1 MAKPVAKDDKKKAGS
16 GGSGLVKLLPL
27 VSLVLAS
34 LFAFLLAGATLDLH
48 FLDLRPALHGLEAV
62 FAGLL
67 LGACHLYV
75 YAASKASA
83 ASFASQASAVIA
95 IRDEFEALASAHK
108 AAVEEAAGVH
118 RTQAAASIK
127 EITQKVDA
135 FIGGE
140 HARLKG
146 ENEKLLGELRGLQKN
161 DADKVAEEIEA
172 LRLKNAELQEKIT
185 QWAVGSVET
194 RIERK
199 TLQAA

>member
-16 GGSGLVKLLPL
+16 GVSSIVKLLPI

-34 LFAFLLAGATLDLH
+34 LFAFLLAAATLDLH

-62 FAGLL
+62 FASLL
-67 LGACHLYV
+67 LGACHLYIF
-75 YAASKASA
+75 AASKASA
-83 ASFASQASAVIA
+83 AGFAGQASAMIA
-95 IRDEFEALASAHK
+95 LRDEFEALALAHK
-108 AAVEEAAGVH
+108 ASIDEAAGVH

-140 HARLKG
+140 HARLKD
-146 ENEKLLGELRGLQKN
+146 ENEKLLGELRGLHKS

-172 LRLKNAELQEKIT
+172 L
-185 QWAVGSVET
+185 
-194 RIERK
+194 
-199 TLQAA
+199 